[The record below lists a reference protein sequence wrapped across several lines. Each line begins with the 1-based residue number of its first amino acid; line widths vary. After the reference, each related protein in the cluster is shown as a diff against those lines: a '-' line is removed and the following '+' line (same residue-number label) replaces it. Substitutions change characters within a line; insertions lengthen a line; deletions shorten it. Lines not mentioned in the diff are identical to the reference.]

1 MGEDSRAVALDMLVE
16 ADAGA
21 GLGYDRRERGLADL
35 KRITPKAIA
44 VQLDQVEG
52 VEEYALVSAVVTDEI
67 ERGDAV
73 VIASDSFTVDDAGA
87 RAQAVAQHPQHSQ
100 RWCLTGKRLYRP
112 IVFRSE

>member
-1 MGEDSRAVALDMLVE
+1 M
-16 ADAGA
+16 
-21 GLGYDRRERGLADL
+21 
-35 KRITPKAIA
+35 P
-44 VQLDQVEG
+44 
-52 VEEYALVSAVVTDEI
+52 DEI

-112 IVFRSE
+112 IVLRSE